1 MERSLLAIVANS
13 FSYLRQSKYALASSL
28 ARCCTWGS
36 SIVGRVGIV
45 TFMILRKWYL
55 TAHVGSS
62 ISVLKVRWR
71 FLLSAILIR
80 DTIEDGLT
88 DNSLFNGMYA

>member
-36 SIVGRVGIV
+36 SIVGRLAQ